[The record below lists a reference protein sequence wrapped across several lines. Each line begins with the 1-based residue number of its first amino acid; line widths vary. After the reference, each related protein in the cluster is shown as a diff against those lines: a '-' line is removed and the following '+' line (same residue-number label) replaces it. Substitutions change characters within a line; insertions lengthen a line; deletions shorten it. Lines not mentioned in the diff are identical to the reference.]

1 MYSLWVSIDSLSL
14 AYLFYLVDTTE
25 AITKSTLY
33 LRRHTVPRFLVVFML
48 GELGTVGAILY
59 DPHFHRHTHS
69 GHYRALMPNTA
80 LQRTASRGSR
90 SIVLASLTALSA
102 VTTGVE
108 AAAELHPLGVIR
120 ASDGFE
126 RHSIVSLLGE

>member
-1 MYSLWVSIDSLSL
+1 M
-14 AYLFYLVDTTE
+14 T
-25 AITKSTLY
+25 
-33 LRRHTVPRFLVVFML
+33 
-48 GELGTVGAILY
+48 GA
-59 DPHFHRHTHS
+59 
-69 GHYRALMPNTA
+69 PNTA